1 MNFLYLG
8 PSLGGGVLA
17 LIIGFF
23 VSTFLF
29 LVAIF
34 IKPIK
39 FLIGKI
45 KRKKQ

>member
-17 LIIGFF
+17 LIIGFLI
-23 VSTFLF
+23 STALF
-29 LVAIF
+29 IIAIF

-39 FLIGKI
+39 FLIKKI
-45 KRKKQ
+45 KGKK

>member
-29 LVAIF
+29 FVAIF

-39 FLIGKI
+39 YLIGLI
-45 KRKKQ
+45 KKKQH